1 MRDPAMISPLIS
13 DLYQSLRKGGN
24 TRTHIRSIRDLTKI
38 DLQDG
43 YSLIVAVDSD
53 GGIGP
58 RPGDTVPCPPYELG
72 RFAIRV
78 PLLEVLASGAVP
90 LAAYD
95 MLTLPMDEVGKEIL
109 RGVREEIEAAGLG
122 KDFHISGSTEDNV
135 PTNMTG
141 VGTCVIGLVH
151 ESDFRPG
158 TTQKGDFIVCIGM
171 PKSAPA
177 DTVRVNDPEILAS
190 KDLFTIQSL
199 EGIHDILPVGSHG
212 AGFEMEQMVL
222 STGLTAE
229 AVETPLDLK
238 KSGGPSTCV
247 IASMTEDTFSSLTQY
262 IDSPAYR
269 IGRVQ
274 A

>member
-1 MRDPAMISPLIS
+1 MMSSFYLA
-13 DLYQSLRKGGN
+13 DLYQTLRKQGCGIS
-24 TRTHIRSIRDLTKI
+24 RIRSVRDLTKME
-38 DLQDG
+38 LQDG

-78 PLLEVLASGAVP
+78 PLLEVLASGAIP
-90 LAAYD
+90 MAAYD
-95 MLTLPMDEVGKEIL
+95 MLTLPMDDVGKEIL

-151 ESDFRPG
+151 EADFRPG
-158 TTQKGDFIVCIGM
+158 TTAPGDCVVCIGL

-190 KDLFTIQSL
+190 RDLLTIQSL
-199 EGIHDILPVGSHG
+199 PGIHDMLPVGSHG
-212 AGFEMEQMVL
+212 TGFEMDQMA
-222 STGLTAE
+222 SSAGFTAKPV
-229 AVETPLDLK
+229 ASFLDLK

-247 IASMTEDTFSSLTQY
+247 IASMTEDAFKTLPTH
-262 IDSPAYR
+262 IASPVNK
-269 IGRVQ
+269 IGVIQ
-274 A
+274 QGK

>member
-1 MRDPAMISPLIS
+1 MSSFHLA
-13 DLYQSLRKGGN
+13 DLYQTLRKQGSGLS
-24 TRTHIRSIRDLTKI
+24 RIRSVRDLTKI

-43 YSLIVAVDSD
+43 YSLVVAVDSD

-95 MLTLPMDEVGKEIL
+95 MLTLPMDDVGKEIL
-109 RGVREEIEAAGLG
+109 RGVREEIQAAGLG
-122 KDFHISGSTEDNV
+122 KNFFISGSTEDNV

-151 ESDFRPG
+151 EPDFRPG
-158 TTQKGDFIVCIGM
+158 ISHPGDCIVCIGL
-171 PKSAPA
+171 PKSAPV

-190 KDLFTIQSL
+190 KDLLTIQSL
-199 EGIHDILPVGSHG
+199 PGIHDILPVGSHG
-212 AGFEMEQMVL
+212 AGFEMEQMAC
-222 STGLTAE
+222 SAGFTAE
-229 AVETPLDLK
+229 PVTSSIDLK

-247 IASMTEDTFSSLTQY
+247 IASMTEEAFKTLHNY
-262 IDSPAYR
+262 IASPINK
-269 IGRVQ
+269 IGVVQ
-274 A
+274 PVK

>member
-1 MRDPAMISPLIS
+1 MTSFLLA
-13 DLYQSLRKGGN
+13 DLYQALRKQGSN
-24 TRTHIRSIRDLTKI
+24 LSRIRAVRDLSKI
-38 DLQDG
+38 ELQDG

-58 RPGDTVPCPPYELG
+58 RPGDTVSCPPYDLG

-78 PLLEVLASGAVP
+78 PLLEVLASGAIP

-95 MLTLPMDEVGKEIL
+95 MLTLPMDDVGKEIL
-109 RGVREEIEAAGLG
+109 RGVREEIESAGFG

-151 ESDFRPG
+151 EADFRPG
-158 TTQKGDFIVCIGM
+158 TTQIGDSIVCIGL
-171 PKSAPA
+171 PKSAPT

-190 KDLFTIQSL
+190 KDLLTIQSL
-199 EGIHDILPVGSHG
+199 KGIHDILPVGSHG
-212 AGFEMEQMVL
+212 AGFEMEQMVR
-222 STGLTAE
+222 SAGFTAE
-229 AVETPLDLK
+229 TVVSPLDLK

-247 IASMTEDTFSSLTQY
+247 IASMTSESFKNLHKH
-262 IDSPAYR
+262 IVSPVYK
-269 IGRVQ
+269 IGTVRPGK
-274 A
+274 